1 MKVNLLSSF
10 PSLISFTTNALSW
23 IIWNMASQVFNPMSF
38 VDGDYRVCRRAKFEK
53 VGSFKKQTVGSVVEF
68 AYNMTFGSK
77 GEHRHSRSGGTIS
90 RGNLE
95 IFVNTFQGKLGE
107 FAVANILYK
116 HKDFKAPDLSTYEL
130 GIWEDA
136 DFQVGK
142 NAIAVK
148 STKSYGNLILLE
160 SKDWDSHG
168 NYIASV
174 GEPRTYSHIVMVR
187 IKPDTEEVLRNYRPK
202 AEPEFSLSELSAHLM
217 SLEWEYDMPGYIKN
231 ADLADIIKLKYLIP
245 KGALLNGAV
254 RMDAENYYIQA
265 GDLRPIDGLIS
276 ELI

>member
-1 MKVNLLSSF
+1 ME
-10 PSLISFTTNALSW
+10 
-23 IIWNMASQVFNPMSF
+23 SQVFNQMSF
-38 VDGDYRVCRRAKFEK
+38 VDGDYRVNRRAKFEK
-53 VGSFKKQTVGSVVEF
+53 VGSFKRQTVGSVVEF

-136 DFQVGK
+136 DFQLGK

-160 SKDWDSHG
+160 SKDWDSYG
-168 NYIASV
+168 NYTASV

-187 IKPDTEEVLRNYRPK
+187 IKPDTEEVLRNYLPQAGSK
-202 AEPEFSLSELSAHLM
+202 FSLSDLSAHLM

-231 ADLADIIKLKYLIP
+231 ADLAIIIKHKYLIP
-245 KGALLNGAV
+245 KGALLNGAT

-265 GDLRPIDGLIS
+265 GDLRPIDGLLS
-276 ELI
+276 ELIS